1 MTVLGTTDH
10 HDVPHAVLM
19 FRWIG
24 QNIWCSAIFHE
35 TNDSCYLVVGQ
46 VGEAG
51 YIALNFVGTLHIAN
65 FEASLFRVGETNS

>member
-10 HDVPHAVLM
+10 HDVPHTVLM

-24 QNIWCSAIFHE
+24 QNIWWSAIFHE
-35 TNDSCYLVVGQ
+35 TNDSCNLVVGQ

-51 YIALNFVGTLHIAN
+51 YIALNFVGSLHIAN

>member
-1 MTVLGTTDH
+1 MTVFGTADH
-10 HDVPHAVLM
+10 HDVPHTFLM

-24 QNIWCSAIFHE
+24 QNIWCSEIFHE

-46 VGEAG
+46 VEAG
-51 YIALNFVGTLHIAN
+51 YVVLNFVGTLDIAN